1 MKYFAMIEGRQY
13 GPMELDDLVR
23 EGVRPDT
30 YVWCKGMPDW
40 IQAEEVPDIC
50 RYFRQR
56 LSGTLPSQKNPP
68 YDSER
73 IRAAEE
79 EEQER
84 LLNQLPPMARDLVRR
99 SGIKLTKENLPDLEH
114 QRVPKALPIIL
125 YIACLIL
132 ILIGFL
138 VFKLNA

>member
-13 GPMELDDLVR
+13 GPMELDEMVT

-30 YVWCKGMPDW
+30 YVWCKGMSDW
-40 IQAEEVPDIC
+40 TQASEVPDIC

-56 LSGTLPSQKNPP
+56 LSGTLPSQRNLGYSDPTRP
-68 YDSER
+68 NV
-73 IRAAEE
+73 AEQ

-84 LLNQLPPMARDLVRR
+84 LLSQLPPMARDLVRK
-99 SGIKLTKENLPDLEH
+99 SGIKLTKENFPDTQPH
-114 QRVPKALPIIL
+114 FPKALPIIL
-125 YIACLIL
+125 YVICVIV

-138 VFKLNA
+138 IIK

>member
-13 GPMELDDLVR
+13 GPMQLEDMVR

-40 IQAEEVPDIC
+40 VQASEVPDIC

-56 LSGTLPSQKNPP
+56 LSGTLPSQRNQSQA
-68 YDSER
+68 DQER
-73 IRAAEE
+73 LKVMDE

-84 LLNQLPPMARDLVRR
+84 LLSQLPPMARGFVRK
-99 SGIKLTKENLPDLEH
+99 SGIKLTKENFPDVQNQH
-114 QRVPKALPIIL
+114 VPKALPIIL
-125 YIACLIL
+125 YVLCLIV

-138 VFKLNA
+138 ILK

>member
-30 YVWCKGMPDW
+30 YVWCKGMADW
-40 IQAEEVPDIC
+40 VQAKEVPDIC

-56 LSGTLPSQKNPP
+56 LSGTLPSQKNPA
-68 YDSER
+68 YTAGKAR
-73 IRAAEE
+73 VAEE

-84 LLNQLPPMARDLVRR
+84 LLSQLPPMARDFVRK
-99 SGIKLTKENLPDLEH
+99 SGIKLTKENFPDLEH
-114 QRVPKALPIIL
+114 QHVPKALPVLL

-138 VFKLNA
+138 VFKLTV

>member
-13 GPMELDDLVR
+13 GPMDLDEMVK

-30 YVWCKGMPDW
+30 YVWCKGMADW
-40 IQAEEVPDIC
+40 TLASDVPDIC

-56 LSGTLPSQKNPP
+56 LSGTLPSQIQSRNF
-68 YDSER
+68 DRNQLNASDD
-73 IRAAEE
+73 

-84 LLNQLPPMARDLVRR
+84 LLNQLPPMARGFVRK
-99 SGIKLTKENLPDLEH
+99 SGIKLTKDNFPNPEQQH
-114 QRVPKALPIIL
+114 FPKALPIIL
-125 YIACLIL
+125 YIVCLIV

-138 VFKLNA
+138 IL